1 MKALMPSNK
10 FTRRFLGLPGILAAF
25 FLVACGSESTIVEP
39 DPPGG
44 GTPTVPVASISLIA
58 SSNLLPSDGSTPVVL
73 SALIRDQ
80 NNNIVDDAQVTFS
93 ADSGLLRVLPPEGDS
108 SIPRGELTTG
118 GDPTNRPITVTAT
131 TGTLT
136 DSVVVNVT
144 GTTLVLEGPDN
155 VVQGDEVPFT
165 ARLQNSAGQGIGG
178 RTVTIASEAGNTL
191 SSDTLLTN
199 SQGDVNFTVT
209 GTQGG
214 DDTLSASALGL
225 VASAPLAV
233 SADDSLVFIEPA
245 GGAEIALGTAQPVTV
260 EWLVGGSPQSG
271 TVDFSTTRG
280 TLSALSA
287 PLDASGRATITA
299 SSTTAGPA
307 TLTARV
313 GAGGPVTQ
321 RSIEFVATTP
331 ASIVVQASRFTVGPG
346 EQSTILATV
355 RDPAGNPV
363 KNQAV
368 LFQLTDVTGGN
379 LSVGSAVTGSAGTA
393 QTVYTGGS
401 TISGSQDVIITAIVQ
416 ADPTLTSTVGL
427 TVARREVD
435 ISIGTGNELFE
446 PNTAIYEREF
456 VVQVTDSQGV
466 GVANAPVQL
475 SVRSK
480 LYRKGFYIAGANDRW
495 VPIGGYDV
503 FGDPVPPLRCPD
515 EDFNANGQLDASV
528 EEDFNSSGSIDA
540 GNVVSVSPG
549 EVLTDASGI
558 AVFRISYAQEF
569 GNWVTVTLTA
579 RAAVQGT
586 EFEDT
591 TDHALEITAAD
602 ANINQSPPGGG
613 VSRFGGD
620 PGHPTYPDNLD
631 TTPDPTDEGLLYPQ
645 SQARLAELGFGG
657 GRPLGCRTLD

>member
-1 MKALMPSNK
+1 MPSKK
-10 FTRRFLGLPGILAAF
+10 FTRRFLGLPGLLAAL
-25 FLVACGSESTIVEP
+25 FLVGCGSDSSIVEP
-39 DPPGG
+39 TPPGG
-44 GTPTVPVASISLIA
+44 SLPVPVASVTLIA
-58 SSNLLPSDGSTPVVL
+58 SSNLLPSDGSTPVIL
-73 SALIRDQ
+73 TALIRDQ
-80 NNNIVDDAQVTFS
+80 NNNIVDDAPVTFS
-93 ADSGLLRVLPPEGDS
+93 ADSGLLRVLPPEGEDS
-108 SIPRGELTTG
+108 GIPRGELSTG
-118 GDPTNRPITVTAT
+118 GDPTNRPITVTVQ
-131 TGTLT
+131 TGSLT

-144 GTTLVLEGPDN
+144 GTTLLLEGPDN

-165 ARLQNSAGQGIGG
+165 ARLRNSGGQAISG
-178 RTVTIASEAGNTL
+178 RTVTISSALGNTL
-191 SSDTLLTN
+191 SAESLVTN

-245 GGAEIALGTAQPVTV
+245 SAAEVTLGTAQPVTV
-260 EWLVGGSPQSG
+260 EWLVGGVPQAG

-287 PLDASGRATITA
+287 ALDGAGRATVDVT
-299 SSTTAGPA
+299 SNTAGPA

-313 GAGGPVTQ
+313 GAAGPVTQ
-321 RSIEFVATTP
+321 RSIEFVATIP

-355 RDPAGNPV
+355 RDAAGNPV
-363 KNQAV
+363 KNKTV
-368 LFQLTDVTGGN
+368 LFQLDDVTGGS
-379 LSVGSAVTGSAGTA
+379 LSVGSAVTGSSGTA

-401 TISGSQDVIITAIVQ
+401 TISGSGDVIVTAIVQ
-416 ADPTLTSTVGL
+416 EDPTLSDTVGL

-446 PNTAIYEREF
+446 PNTAVYEREF

-480 LYRKGFYIAGANDRW
+480 IYRKGFYIAGANDRW
-495 VPIGGYDV
+495 VPVGGYDV
-503 FGDPVPPLRCPD
+503 FDNPLAPLRCPD
-515 EDFNANGQLDASV
+515 EDFDANGQLDAG
-528 EEDFNSSGSIDA
+528 EDFNSSGSIEA

-549 EVLTDASGI
+549 EVVTDASGI

-586 EFEDT
+586 EFQDA

-620 PGHPTYPDNLD
+620 PAHPTYPANLD
-631 TTPDPTDEGLLYPQ
+631 PTPDPTDEGLLDPDT
-645 SQARLAELGFGG
+645 AAKLAELGLAG

>member
-1 MKALMPSNK
+1 MPSKK
-10 FTRRFLGLPGILAAF
+10 FTRRFLGLPGLLAAL
-25 FLVACGSESTIVEP
+25 FLVGCGSDSSIVEP
-39 DPPGG
+39 TPPGG
-44 GTPTVPVASISLIA
+44 SLPVPVASVTLIA
-58 SSNLLPSDGSTPVVL
+58 SSNLLPSDGSTPVIL
-73 SALIRDQ
+73 TALIRDQ
-80 NNNIVDDAQVTFS
+80 NNNIVDDAPVTFS
-93 ADSGLLRVLPPEGDS
+93 ADSGLLRVLPPEGEDS
-108 SIPRGELTTG
+108 GIPRGELSTG
-118 GDPTNRPITVTAT
+118 GDPTNRPITVTVQ
-131 TGTLT
+131 TGSLT

-144 GTTLVLEGPDN
+144 GTTLLLEGPDN

-165 ARLQNSAGQGIGG
+165 ARLRNSGGQAISG
-178 RTVTIASEAGNTL
+178 RTVTISSALGNTL
-191 SSDTLLTN
+191 SAESLVTN

-245 GGAEIALGTAQPVTV
+245 SGAEVTLGTAQPVTV
-260 EWLVGGSPQSG
+260 EWLVGGVPQAG

-287 PLDASGRATITA
+287 ALDGAGRATVDVT
-299 SSTTAGPA
+299 SNTAGPA

-313 GAGGPVTQ
+313 GAAGPVTQ
-321 RSIEFVATTP
+321 RSIEFVATIP

-355 RDPAGNPV
+355 RDAAGNPV
-363 KNQAV
+363 KNKTV
-368 LFQLTDVTGGN
+368 LFQLDDVTGGS
-379 LSVGSAVTGSAGTA
+379 LSVGSAVTGSSGTA

-401 TISGSQDVIITAIVQ
+401 TISGSGDVIVTAIVQ
-416 ADPTLTSTVGL
+416 EDPTLSDTVGL

-446 PNTAIYEREF
+446 PNTAVYEREF

-480 LYRKGFYIAGANDRW
+480 IYRKGFYIAGANDRW
-495 VPIGGYDV
+495 VPVGGYDV
-503 FGDPVPPLRCPD
+503 FDNPLAPLRCPD
-515 EDFNANGQLDASV
+515 EDFDANGQLDAG
-528 EEDFNSSGSIDA
+528 EDFNSSGSIEA

-549 EVLTDASGI
+549 EVVTDASGI

-586 EFEDT
+586 EFQDA

-620 PGHPTYPDNLD
+620 PAHPTYPANLD
-631 TTPDPTDEGLLYPQ
+631 PTPDPTDEGLLDPDT
-645 SQARLAELGFGG
+645 AAKLAELGLAG